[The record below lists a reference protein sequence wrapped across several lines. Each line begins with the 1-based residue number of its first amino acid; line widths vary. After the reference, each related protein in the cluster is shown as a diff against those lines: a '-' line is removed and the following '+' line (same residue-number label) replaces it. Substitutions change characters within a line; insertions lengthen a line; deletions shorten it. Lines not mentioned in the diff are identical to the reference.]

1 MFNQAY
7 LLKHYELFQYVIGIS
22 HDQFQKLLPVFTS
35 FLFYAEHS
43 RRGKKR
49 RLRMVGGGRK
59 ATLKTVEQKLF
70 FILFYYKVYPTFR
83 FAQVIFGF
91 DKRNV
96 QLWVRRLEKVLFQ
109 TLGKE
114 LELPFRQ
121 VRHMDDWL
129 ETCPDLQ
136 EFLVDATERL
146 IQRPKGYHKQ
156 KKYYSGKKKHHT
168 VKNQL
173 IVSPRTKRILAVSK
187 TVEGKR
193 GDKLLFDQEKITL
206 YVPPD
211 STGMAD
217 KGYEGTQKCH
227 PFLKMIIPK
236 RKPKGKELTMEEKEN
251 NKQISSIRV
260 QVEHPISY
268 LKHFN
273 ILSHKFRS
281 RVERSDIPFQTISAL
296 YNFTRP
302 PS

>member
-1 MFNQAY
+1 MA
-7 LLKHYELFQYVIGIS
+7 
-22 HDQFQKLLPVFTS
+22 
-35 FLFYAEHS
+35 
-43 RRGKKR
+43 
-49 RLRMVGGGRK
+49 GGGRK

-96 QLWVRRLEKVLFQ
+96 QLWVRRLEKVLFN

-121 VRHMDDWL
+121 IRHMGDWI
-129 ETCPDLQ
+129 ETCPDLD
-136 EFLVDATERL
+136 EFIVDATERA
-146 IQRPKGYHKQ
+146 IQRPKGYRKQ
-156 KKYYSGKKKHHT
+156 KKYYSGKKKCHS

-173 IVSPRTKRILAVSK
+173 LVSPRKERVLAVSK

-193 GDKLLFDQEKITL
+193 GDKLLFDQEHITL

-211 STGMAD
+211 SIGMGD
-217 KGYEGTQKCH
+217 KGYEGTQRWH
-227 PFLKMIIPK
+227 PFLKMVIPNK
-236 RKPKGKELTMEEKEN
+236 KPNGKELTEAEKRN
-251 NKQISSIRV
+251 NKAISSIRV
-260 QVEHPISY
+260 RVEHPISY

-273 ILSHKFRS
+273 ILNHKFRS
-281 RVERSDIPFQTISAL
+281 RVEKANTPFQTIVAI

-302 PS
+302 ST